1 MQYEKILNMRWKS
14 HNVSCASQAELIMQ
28 RMVSAC
34 RRNGT
39 SAVSICPIIFLKKS
53 HVSFHYMAQ
62 LYVHLHPVNG
72 ILSNP
77 QLKPDMHPVH
87 CAIYYAGNTLSPFS
101 IRQTVASS
109 AQPLPFLPFLRVRER
124 EPASILAERVCV
136 MHSDGGAVHRTSS
149 LNGT

>member
-1 MQYEKILNMRWKS
+1 MQYEKILDMRWKS
-14 HNVSCASQAELIMQ
+14 HNVSCESQAELIMQ

-34 RRNGT
+34 RQNGPQKT
-39 SAVSICPIIFLKKS
+39 
-53 HVSFHYMAQ
+53 HVSFHCMAL
-62 LYVHLHPVNG
+62 LYFHLHPVNG

-109 AQPLPFLPFLRVRER
+109 AQPLPFLSCESEKESQL
-124 EPASILAERVCV
+124 AS
-136 MHSDGGAVHRTSS
+136 
-149 LNGT
+149 

>member
-34 RRNGT
+34 RQNGPQKT
-39 SAVSICPIIFLKKS
+39 
-53 HVSFHYMAQ
+53 HVSFHYMAL
-62 LYVHLHPVNG
+62 LYVHPHLVNG

-109 AQPLPFLPFLRVRER
+109 AHPLPFLSCKSEKESQL
-124 EPASILAERVCV
+124 AS
-136 MHSDGGAVHRTSS
+136 
-149 LNGT
+149 